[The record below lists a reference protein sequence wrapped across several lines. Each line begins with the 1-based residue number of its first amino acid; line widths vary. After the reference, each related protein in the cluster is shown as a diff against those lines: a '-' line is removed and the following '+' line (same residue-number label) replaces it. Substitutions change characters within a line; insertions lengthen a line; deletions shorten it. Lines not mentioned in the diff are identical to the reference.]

1 MDLEMTEVA
10 FFNGTGNCCSD
21 MGTLFKSEL
30 MSRCQLYLPPEAA
43 YNCVA
48 ELGELGLAQFVD
60 LNPDVSAFQRQFVG
74 EVKRCEEMERT
85 LRYVETEIVKE
96 KVGIADESE
105 ASIPAPAPR
114 EMVELEAS
122 LTTMENNLREVNIN
136 YVALRKNHLELS
148 ELKNMLRKTEVFLSE
163 NQLNLQE
170 LDENTRLLDDA
181 SDREKDIED
190 QAYSSMKF
198 NITGGVIDR
207 ARLLAFE
214 RMLWRVSKG
223 NVFLKVAE
231 IDEQMEDPGSGD
243 VLNKAVFIIF
253 FQGEALRSRVKKI
266 CEGFHASVYPCP
278 DSGVERREMLCG
290 VDTRLSDLSTVLT
303 QTTEH
308 RHRLLVAAAAT
319 LRSSYVKV
327 RKMKAVYH
335 VLNMFSQ
342 RDGGR
347 VLIGEAW
354 LPTADIPDIRAAVN
368 TGAQTAGA
376 TIPPTI
382 EKVHTTEQHP
392 TFNRTNKYTGGF
404 QSLVDAYGV
413 NTYREVNPS
422 VYTIATFPFLFA
434 VMFGDAGHGAI
445 MLTAS
450 LWMIIKEKSLESKR
464 NISEIFNIF
473 FGGRYI
479 VFLMSIFSIYTGLI
493 YNDIFSKSF
502 NIFGS
507 HWSSKQMSFV
517 ATNSTPLSLGMS
529 YMLDPKDNNSYHS
542 EPYPFGV
549 DPVWQSATN
558 KIGFLNTYKMK
569 ISLIFGVIHM
579 TFGVMLSL
587 WNKISKKLYHQIFL
601 EFIPQIVFLLGIF
614 GYLVTMIFIK
624 WVMYGANKADP
635 FSEHCAPNL
644 LITFINMM
652 LMKKADVDIKM
663 DKCHTS
669 LNYEIYMY
677 PGQDELQ
684 KMLLLIGVLMVPIML
699 LGKPLFI
706 MYRRRQ
712 ARARYDSLR
721 DELLEPQQEDGG
733 PAEEDFGEIMINQG
747 IHTIEYVLGSVSHTA
762 SYLRLWALS
771 LAHAQL
777 SEVLWSMVM
786 RIALAS
792 FKGYAG
798 AIALYLI
805 FAFWCMLT
813 ISILCLM
820 EGLSAFLHTLRLH
833 WVEFQSK
840 FYEGAGYLF
849 MPFSFRESLK
859 QAAEDDKE
867 VLKTIAK

>member
-1 MDLEMTEVA
+1 
-10 FFNGTGNCCSD
+10 

-30 MSRCQLYLPPEAA
+30 MSKCQLYLPPEAA
-43 YNCVA
+43 YNCIA

-60 LNPDVSAFQRQFVG
+60 LNPEVSAFQRQFVG
-74 EVKRCEEMERT
+74 EVKRCEEMERK
-85 LRYVETEIVKE
+85 LRFVETEIVKE
-96 KVGIADESE
+96 KIVIAEESE
-105 ASIPAPAPR
+105 ANVPAPAPR
-114 EMVELEAS
+114 EMVELESS
-122 LTTMENNLREVNIN
+122 LTTIETNLKEVNTN
-136 YVALRKNHLELS
+136 YVALRKNHLELT
-148 ELKNMLRKTEVFLSE
+148 ELKNMLNKTEVFLSE

-170 LDENTRLLDDA
+170 LDENTGLLDDP
-181 SDREKDIED
+181 SEREKEMED
-190 QAYSSMKF
+190 QTYSSMKF
-198 NITGGVIDR
+198 NMTGGVIDR
-207 ARLLAFE
+207 ARLHAFE
-214 RMLWRVSKG
+214 KMLWRVSMG
-223 NVFLKVAE
+223 NVFLKEAD
-231 IDEQMEDPGSGD
+231 IDEQMEDPCSGD
-243 VLNKAVFIIF
+243 ILYKAVFIIF

-278 DSGVERREMLCG
+278 GSGVERREMLGG
-290 VDTRLSDLSTVLT
+290 VDTRLSDLSTILT

-308 RHRLLVAAAAT
+308 RRRLLIAAAES
-319 LRSSYVKV
+319 LRNSYIKV

-354 LPTADIPDIRAAVN
+354 LPTSDIVDIRTAVN
-368 TGAQTAGA
+368 NGAQTAGA
-376 TIPPTI
+376 NIPPTI
-382 EKVHTTEQHP
+382 EKVPTTEQHP
-392 TFNRTNKYTGGF
+392 TFNRTNKYTSGF

-434 VMFGDAGHGAI
+434 VMFGDAGHGTI
-445 MLTAS
+445 MLTAA

-464 NISEIFNIF
+464 DISEIFSIF

-479 VFLMSIFSIYTGLI
+479 IFLMSIFSIYTGLI

-507 HWSSKQMSFV
+507 HWSPNMNFT
-517 ATNSTPLSLGMS
+517 ASTSSPIKLDSLF
-529 YMLDPKDNNSYHS
+529 MLDPKDVHSYS
-542 EPYPFGV
+542 SDPYPFGV
-549 DPVWQSATN
+549 DPAWQSAKN

-587 WNKISKKLYHQIFL
+587 WNKLSKKQYNEVLL
-601 EFIPQIVFLLGIF
+601 EFIPQLVFLVGIF
-614 GYLVTMIFIK
+614 GYLITMIFIK
-624 WVMYGANKADP
+624 WVMYGANLADP
-635 FSEHCAPNL
+635 YSEHCAPNL

-652 LMKKADVDIKM
+652 LMKKADVDLKM
-663 DKCHTS
+663 DKCHVPPNS
-669 LNYEIYMY
+669 NYDIYMY
-677 PGQDELQ
+677 PGQDGLQ
-684 KMLLLIGVLMVPIML
+684 KFLLGFGVIMVPVML

-712 ARARYDSLR
+712 TRARYGSLR
-721 DELLEPQQEDGG
+721 DELLEPHHEEVSN
-733 PAEEDFGEIMINQG
+733 EEDSFGEIMINQG

-786 RIALAS
+786 SIALKG
-792 FKGYAG
+792 FKDYKG

-805 FAFWCMLT
+805 FAFWSVLT
-813 ISILCLM
+813 VSILCLM

-840 FYEGAGYLF
+840 FYDGAGYLF
-849 MPFSFRESLK
+849 MPFSFRVVLK
-859 QAAEDDKE
+859 EAAADDKD
-867 VLKTIAK
+867 VMKNISKKN

>member
-10 FFNGTGNCCSD
+10 FFHGGGDCCSD

-30 MSRCQLYLPPEAA
+30 MSKCQLYLPPEAA

-74 EVKRCEEMERT
+74 EVKRCEEMERK

-96 KVGIADESE
+96 KIKIAEESE
-105 ASIPAPAPR
+105 ENVPAPAPR
-114 EMVELEAS
+114 EMIELEAS
-122 LTTMENNLREVNIN
+122 LTTIENNLREVNTN

-148 ELKNMLRKTEVFLSE
+148 ELKNMLSKTEVFLSE

-170 LDENTRLLDDA
+170 LDENTRLLDDPA
-181 SDREKDIED
+181 EREKELEE
-190 QAYSSMKF
+190 QNYSSMKF
-198 NITGGVIDR
+198 NLTGGVIER

-214 RMLWRVSKG
+214 KMLWRVSKG
-223 NVFLKVAE
+223 NVFLKVADIE
-231 IDEQMEDPGSGD
+231 DEMEDPSTGD
-243 VLNKAVFIIF
+243 ILYKAVFIIF

-278 DSGVERREMLCG
+278 DNGVERREMMCG
-290 VDTRLSDLSTVLT
+290 VETRLSDLSTVLT
-303 QTTEH
+303 QTTDH
-308 RHRLLVAAAAT
+308 RHRLLVAAAAS

-354 LPTADIPDIRAAVN
+354 MPSSDIPDIRAAVN
-368 TGAQTAGA
+368 NGAQTAGA

-382 EKVHTTEQHP
+382 EKVPTTEQHP
-392 TFNRTNKYTGGF
+392 TFNRTNKYTSGF
-404 QSLVDAYGV
+404 QSLIDSYGV

-434 VMFGDAGHGAI
+434 VMFGDAGHGII
-445 MLTAS
+445 MLVAA

-464 NISEIFNIF
+464 DISEIFNIF

-479 VFLMSIFSIYTGLI
+479 IFLMSVFSIYTGLI
-493 YNDIFSKSF
+493 YNDIFSKSV
-502 NIFGS
+502 NLFGS
-507 HWSSKQMSFV
+507 HWSAKNVTFT
-517 ATNSTPLSLGMS
+517 ATESNPLMLGTPH
-529 YMLDPKDNNSYHS
+529 MLDPKDTNMFTSDA
-542 EPYPFGV
+542 YPFGL
-549 DPVWQSATN
+549 DPAWQSATN

-569 ISLIFGVIHM
+569 ISLIFGIVHM
-579 TFGVMLSL
+579 TFGVLLSL
-587 WNKISKKLYHQIFL
+587 WNKLSKRQYHSVIL
-601 EFIPQIVFLLGIF
+601 EFVPQIVFLLGIF
-614 GYLVTMIFIK
+614 GYLVIMIFIK
-624 WVMYGANKADP
+624 WVMYGANKSDP

-652 LMKKADVDIKM
+652 LMKQADVDMKM
-663 DKCHTS
+663 DGCHRD
-669 LNYEIYMY
+669 LNYDIYMY
-677 PGQDELQ
+677 PGQQ
-684 KMLLLIGVLMVPIML
+684 GIQQLLLILGVAMIPIML

-706 MYRRRQ
+706 MYQRKQ
-712 ARARYDSLR
+712 TRARYGSLR
-721 DELLEPQQEDGG
+721 DELLEPQPEAGG
-733 PAEEDFGEIMINQG
+733 EEEDFSEIMINQG

-777 SEVLWSMVM
+777 SEVLWTMVM
-786 RIALAS
+786 RVAFTG
-792 FKGYAG
+792 FKDYFGGIVIYV
-798 AIALYLI
+798 I
-805 FAFWCMLT
+805 FSAWACLT
-813 ISILCLM
+813 IAILCLM

-849 MPFSFRESLK
+849 LPFSFRVVLK
-859 QAAEDDKE
+859 EAAADDKE
-867 VLKTIAK
+867 VMKALTK